1 MSKTEQKGIKAFTKR
16 NPEVLTG
23 TTIVIGSFVIVEICT
38 EFIMAIIWAI
48 NVKDSIVDLIVF
60 AAAIVYYGPG
70 IFSLY
75 KIGKKY
81 YLYRK
86 GHYKSSK
93 NKDNVH
99 DKKTDK
105 TDDTEENAEHDVF
118 FKCFVWTG
126 AYFFYVLLYSFF
138 PAFILAFAY
147 PIRTLTIFA
156 FVSAFMVLS
165 IIYLTTYIKKGVT
178 LKGCENYCNN
188 LCLKVSMWIIL
199 VVTLVYFF
207 LFVFALLYSLVIG
220 RASVVSSAPLAVLS
234 LLPSVL
240 ISVAAWI
247 LKSTIMDN
255 NTDETNDGKNCHDET
270 DITDTVDGNSSSEN
284 ENTNN
289 GGDRNDVRGE
299 VIPNEEAIGR
309 EQNNIGMEVV
319 DDNSNINTRARDIG
333 MLENNSEV

>member
-1 MSKTEQKGIKAFTKR
+1 MSKTDQKGIKAFTKS

-23 TTIVIGSFVIVEICT
+23 TIIVIGSFVIVEICT

-48 NVKDSIVDLIVF
+48 NVQDSVVDLIVF

-81 YLYRK
+81 HLYHK
-86 GHYKSSK
+86 GHYKNSK
-93 NKDNVH
+93 NKGNFN
-99 DKKTDK
+99 DKKADK
-105 TDDTEENAEHDVF
+105 SDDNIEENIKHDVF

-178 LKGCENYCNN
+178 LKGCENKCSN

-255 NTDETNDGKNCHDET
+255 NTDESSDGKNCHDET

-284 ENTNN
+284 GNTNN
-289 GGDRNDVRGE
+289 GGDRNDV
-299 VIPNEEAIGR
+299 
-309 EQNNIGMEVV
+309 EQNNIRME
-319 DDNSNINTRARDIG
+319 DIRDNSNINTCTRDIG
-333 MLENNSEV
+333 TIETNS

>member
-1 MSKTEQKGIKAFTKR
+1 MSKTDQKGIKAFTKN

-23 TTIVIGSFVIVEICT
+23 TIIVIGSFVIVEICT

-48 NVKDSIVDLIVF
+48 NVEDSIVDLIVF
-60 AAAIVYYGPG
+60 AAAIVYYGPA
-70 IFSLY
+70 IISLY
-75 KIGKKY
+75 KIGNKY

-86 GHYKSSK
+86 KHYKNSK
-93 NKDNVH
+93 NKGNFN

-105 TDDTEENAEHDVF
+105 SDDTEENAKHDVF

-147 PIRTLTIFA
+147 PIRTLTVFA
-156 FVSAFMVLS
+156 FISAFMVLS
-165 IIYLTTYIKKGVT
+165 IVYLTTYIRKGVI
-178 LKGCENYCNN
+178 LKGCHIICNN

-207 LFVFALLYSLVIG
+207 LLVFALLYSLVIG

-247 LKSTIMDN
+247 LKSTILDN
-255 NTDETNDGKNCHDET
+255 NTDETSDGKNCRDET
-270 DITDTVDGNSSSEN
+270 NTTDTKDGISSGEN
-284 ENTNN
+284 GNTNT
-289 GGDRNDVRGE
+289 GEGDRNDGGREDTPNEKASGMKQNME
-299 VIPNEEAIGR
+299 VIG
-309 EQNNIGMEVV
+309 G
-319 DDNSNINTRARDIG
+319 NSNITTYTGDIG
-333 MLENNSEV
+333 TIETNSEV

>member
-1 MSKTEQKGIKAFTKR
+1 MSKTDQEGIKAFTKS

-23 TTIVIGSFVIVEICT
+23 TMIVIGSFVIVEICT

-48 NVKDSIVDLIVF
+48 NVKDSLVDLIVF

-75 KIGKKY
+75 KIGKKC
-81 YLYRK
+81 YLYRR
-86 GHYKSSK
+86 GHYKNSE
-93 NKDNVH
+93 NRGNFH
-99 DKKTDK
+99 DKKADK
-105 TDDTEENAEHDVF
+105 SDDTEENIKHDVF

-156 FVSAFMVLS
+156 FVSAFMVFS

-178 LKGCENYCNN
+178 LKGCENICNN

-220 RASVVSSAPLAVLS
+220 RASVVSSAPLAILS

-247 LKSTIMDN
+247 LKSTILDS
-255 NTDETNDGKNCHDET
+255 NTDETSDGKNCRDET
-270 DITDTVDGNSSSEN
+270 NITDTEGGISSSEN
-284 ENTNN
+284 GNTNTGEGN
-289 GGDRNDVRGE
+289 RDDVRGE
-299 VIPNEEAIGR
+299 DIPNEKA
-309 EQNNIGMEVV
+309 IGMEQNMEVV
-319 DDNSNINTRARDIG
+319 GDNSNINTCTEDIG
-333 MLENNSEV
+333 TIETNLEV